1 MFNVFGAVL
10 IALAVAAC
18 TSISPAVKGS
28 YTQADASSLYG
39 LTAWRLEGRLAV
51 VAPNDTWSA
60 GLEWRHLPVLERLK
74 LSGPLG
80 QGGVAI
86 ELNGAG
92 VTIDRGGGNI
102 QTSNEPEKFI
112 SRQLGLEVPIHSLRF
127 WAVGLPE
134 ADCEYQKTADG
145 FVQNGWLI
153 VYKEM
158 QQAGKHLLP
167 RKMTISKNNM
177 RLKLIIDQWDLN
189 GDDAL

>member
-1 MFNVFGAVL
+1 M
-10 IALAVAAC
+10 IALAVTAC
-18 TSISPAVKGS
+18 TSMSPGIKGPYATS
-28 YTQADASSLYG
+28 DSVSLYE
-39 LTAWRLEGRLAV
+39 LAAWRLEGRLAV
-51 VAPNDTWSA
+51 VAANDSWSA

-80 QGGVAI
+80 QGAIAI
-86 ELNGAG
+86 ELNSAG

-102 QTSNEPEKFI
+102 QTSDEPEKFI
-112 SRQLGLEVPIHSLRF
+112 SRQLGLNVPIHSLRF

-134 ADCEYQKTADG
+134 ADSEYQKTADG
-145 FVQNGWLI
+145 FVQDGWLI

-167 RKMTISKNNM
+167 RKMTMSKKNM

-189 GDDAL
+189 GGDSL